1 MTASSLITRIDS
13 IPKEQLRG
21 QAVLV
26 RIDAENEAKLQD
38 ALPTLFVLLQSGA
51 RIVIATH
58 SPVHN
63 ALAKLTDALGRPI
76 RKLHEWRGEAG
87 LRAVAQML
95 DGDIV
100 MIKDLA
106 LEPGETTDDDDL
118 ADALSHLCGI
128 YCNEAFALSH
138 ELRASTVGV
147 ARKARLTAAGLA
159 FHHDLRALERVLQ
172 EPRQF
177 VLALLGGALS
187 EETLL
192 LAEGVARDSD
202 RVLIGGQLCLPFLR
216 SRGIAFTGP
225 VVTGELIRIAER
237 MMTDAS
243 NDKRFVLTPFD
254 FTVVDRHTFEK
265 LARAEPFPLGPPA
278 LNVQENQI
286 KPDHVI
292 CDIGTVTQWN
302 WNEYFGAARQVFW
315 HGPLGVCEIDS
326 FCAGTRFL
334 AEKLALRSAGDF
346 NRVVICGVSLLRAL
360 HSIEFPKDRV
370 HHFTPAGR
378 TALHF
383 FAGHPLPAVDALGA
397 AHRAKPQPCRILIP
411 LDGSDTDFDA
421 LDAVWTLPRDAQL
434 FLLHVRPGL
443 DEEQYPDVIDA
454 LSETDRLARRAESDR
469 IFARA
474 DAILA
479 TFGFTSAH
487 QMSAQGKPS
496 DVISRYAARMEA
508 EMIVLSSERQ
518 SMAIRNIVEHTAHA
532 ALLARPHSQDERRK
546 RIVLV
551 AVDGSASSLEATG
564 RMGQLI
570 EAERTEIGLL
580 YVQKPD
586 KRGREIERR
595 LEAERVF
602 NTANDV
608 LRRQGL
614 GSQRQIAVDGDP
626 ATEIV
631 NIADEMDVDLIV
643 IGSDSMSGIRNL
655 VLGSVSRKVTEHARQ
670 TVLVVRSQ
678 HEAMLSRE
686 AA

>member
-1 MTASSLITRIDS
+1 MTPSSLITRIDS
-13 IPKEQLRG
+13 IPKDQLRG

-26 RIDAENEAKLQD
+26 RIDAQNEAKLRD
-38 ALPTLFVLLQSGA
+38 ALPTLFVLLNSGA

-63 ALAKLTDALGRPI
+63 ASAKLADVLGRPI
-76 RKLHEWRGEAG
+76 RKLHDWKDEAG
-87 LRAVAQML
+87 LRAVAQMF
-95 DGDIV
+95 DGEIV

-106 LEPGETTDDDDL
+106 LEPGETTDDDEL
-118 ADALSHLCGI
+118 ADALSNLCNI

-147 ARKARLTAAGLA
+147 ARKAGLAAAGLA

-192 LAEGVARDSD
+192 LAEGVAKTSD

-216 SRGIAFTGP
+216 LRGIAFSGP

-237 MMTDAS
+237 MVTDAS

-254 FTVVDRHTFEK
+254 FTAVDRPTFEK
-265 LARAEPFPLGPPA
+265 LARGEPFPLGPPT
-278 LNVQENQI
+278 LNVQEDHI
-286 KPDHVI
+286 RPEHVI

-315 HGPLGVCEIDS
+315 HGPLGVSEIDS
-326 FCAGTRFL
+326 FCTGTRFL
-334 AEKLALRSAGDF
+334 AEKLALRSAGHF
-346 NRVVICGVSLLRAL
+346 NRVVICGGSLLRVL
-360 HSIEFPKDRV
+360 RSIEFPKDRV

-383 FAGHPLPAVDALGA
+383 FAGHPLPAVDSLGT
-397 AHRAKPQPCRILIP
+397 AHRAKPKPCRVLIP
-411 LDGSDTDFDA
+411 LNGLDTDFDA
-421 LDAVWTLPRDAQL
+421 LDAVRTLPRDAQL
-434 FLLHVRPGL
+434 SLLHVHPGL

-454 LSETDRLARRAESDR
+454 LSEAERLARRVETES

-474 DAILA
+474 NAILA

-508 EMIVLSSERQ
+508 EMIVLSGGRESI
-518 SMAIRNIVEHTAHA
+518 AIRNIVEHTAHA
-532 ALLARPHSQDERRK
+532 ALLARPHVHGERRK

-551 AVDGSASSLEATG
+551 AVDGSASALEATG
-564 RMGQLI
+564 RIGQLI
-570 EAERTEIGLL
+570 EAERTEIVLL

-586 KRGREIERR
+586 ERGREIERR
-595 LEAERVF
+595 LEAERIF
-602 NTANDV
+602 RTANDV
-608 LRRQGL
+608 LALQGL
-614 GSQRQIAVDGDP
+614 VSLRQVAVDGDP
-626 ATEIV
+626 AKEIV
-631 NIADEMDVDLIV
+631 STADEMDVDLIV
-643 IGSDSMSGIRNL
+643 IGSDSTSAIRNL
-655 VLGSVSRKVTEHARQ
+655 VLGSVSRKVTDHAKQ
-670 TVLVVRSQ
+670 SVLVVRSQ
-678 HEAMLSRE
+678 HEAMLSQE